1 MKDMTGY
8 LSASWIVL
16 CRFALASLLLLP
28 FLWRARLRDLGWGA
42 VAGMVLFLCYVF
54 QIEGLALTSSN
65 RNAFVTGLNVMVPP
79 LLGVLMGAK
88 LERRIMLALALALA
102 GLFAL
107 CWEGSFTWGR
117 GDTLAL
123 LCALFF
129 GIYVKLME
137 TTTRKVERLMTLTA
151 SQIVTVALC
160 AAIWLLIREVPLG
173 SAERAEELPNYI
185 SYILTGLQTYG
196 WNLLYLGTVA
206 TAAIIS
212 LQTWG
217 QSHSSANEAAVI
229 YAFEPGCAAI
239 FAYFWLGETLAWNGL
254 LGAGLLISG
263 MIVSQWS
270 TEPLAPLAQQRPL
283 RILLVNAGEAD
294 AISWAGLV
302 QPLRLA
308 AAALGREVLHLE
320 TMSPTQVVL
329 AQPGWHIALLVA
341 DEQQA
346 PLAPE
351 LIRAV
356 IERCRSADYWG
367 GVGAG
372 VLWLAAAGAMAG

>member
-1 MKDMTGY
+1 MPQHLRGIAALLIVTLVWGTTFPAMKNMTGY

-16 CRFALASLLLLP
+16 CRFALAGLLLSP
-28 FLWRARLRDLGWGA
+28 FMWRAKWNDVRWGI
-42 VAGMVLFLCYVF
+42 VAGAVLFLCYVF

-65 RNAFVTGLNVMVPP
+65 RNAFVTGLNVLVPP
-79 LLGVLMGAK
+79 LLGVLMGAR
-88 LERRIMLALALALA
+88 LERRIVVALVLALA
-102 GLFAL
+102 GLFVL

-137 TTTRKVERLMTLTA
+137 STTRKVEKLMVLTA
-151 SQIVTVALC
+151 SQILTVAVC

-173 SAERAEELPNYI
+173 LAERSQDLPDYV
-185 SYILTGLQTYG
+185 SYIGKGLRIYG
-196 WNLLYLGTVA
+196 LNLAYLGVVA

-229 YAFEPGCAAI
+229 YAFEPACAAI

-254 LGAGLLISG
+254 LGAMLLIGG

-270 TEPLAPLAQQRPL
+270 TERP
-283 RILLVNAGEAD
+283 
-294 AISWAGLV
+294 
-302 QPLRLA
+302 
-308 AAALGREVLHLE
+308 AAAL
-320 TMSPTQVVL
+320 
-329 AQPGWHIALLVA
+329 
-341 DEQQA
+341 
-346 PLAPE
+346 APE
-351 LIRAV
+351 
-356 IERCRSADYWG
+356 
-367 GVGAG
+367 
-372 VLWLAAAGAMAG
+372 

>member
-1 MKDMTGY
+1 MPQHLRGIAALLIVTLVWGTTFPAMKDMTGY

-16 CRFALASLLLLP
+16 CRFALAGVLLLP
-28 FLWRARLRDLGWGA
+28 FMWRAKWNDIRWGII
-42 VAGMVLFLCYVF
+42 AGAVLFLCYVF
-54 QIEGLALTSSN
+54 QIEGLAPTSSN
-65 RNAFVTGLNVMVPP
+65 RNAFVTGLNVLVPP
-79 LLGVLMGAK
+79 LLGVLMGAR
-88 LERRIMLALALALA
+88 LERRIVVALVLALA

-137 TTTRKVERLMTLTA
+137 TTTRKVDKLMVLTA
-151 SQIVTVALC
+151 SQIWTVAVC
-160 AAIWLLIREVPLG
+160 AAVWLLMREVPLG
-173 SAERAEELPNYI
+173 FAERSQDLPDYV
-185 SYILTGLQTYG
+185 SYIWKGLQVYG
-196 WNLLYLGTVA
+196 LNLVYLGVVA

-254 LGAGLLISG
+254 LGAALLISG

-270 TEPLAPLAQQRPL
+270 TERP
-283 RILLVNAGEAD
+283 
-294 AISWAGLV
+294 
-302 QPLRLA
+302 
-308 AAALGREVLHLE
+308 AAAL
-320 TMSPTQVVL
+320 
-329 AQPGWHIALLVA
+329 
-341 DEQQA
+341 
-346 PLAPE
+346 APE
-351 LIRAV
+351 
-356 IERCRSADYWG
+356 
-367 GVGAG
+367 
-372 VLWLAAAGAMAG
+372 

>member
-1 MKDMTGY
+1 MPQHLRGIAALLIVTLVWGTTFPAMKDMTGY

-16 CRFALASLLLLP
+16 CRFALAGVLLLP
-28 FLWRARLRDLGWGA
+28 FMWRAKWNDIRWGII
-42 VAGMVLFLCYVF
+42 AGVVLFLCYVF

-65 RNAFVTGLNVMVPP
+65 RNAFVTGLNVLVPP
-79 LLGVLMGAK
+79 LLGVLMGAR
-88 LERRIMLALALALA
+88 LERRIVIALVLALA

-137 TTTRKVERLMTLTA
+137 TTTRKVDKLMVLTA
-151 SQIVTVALC
+151 SQIWTVAVC
-160 AAIWLLIREVPLG
+160 AAVWLLMREVPLG
-173 SAERAEELPNYI
+173 FAERSQDLPDYVCYI
-185 SYILTGLQTYG
+185 WKGLQMYG
-196 WNLLYLGTVA
+196 LNLVYLGVVA

-254 LGAGLLISG
+254 LGAVLLISG

-270 TEPLAPLAQQRPL
+270 TERP
-283 RILLVNAGEAD
+283 
-294 AISWAGLV
+294 
-302 QPLRLA
+302 
-308 AAALGREVLHLE
+308 AAAL
-320 TMSPTQVVL
+320 
-329 AQPGWHIALLVA
+329 
-341 DEQQA
+341 
-346 PLAPE
+346 APE
-351 LIRAV
+351 
-356 IERCRSADYWG
+356 
-367 GVGAG
+367 
-372 VLWLAAAGAMAG
+372 